1 MWGGVSFVQ
10 DGSQEACSLI
20 GGMVQTNGTRI
31 CEINI
36 LEYMRVSS
44 KNSTI
49 ILGAKTCEG
58 LPTEICLCYTCTW
71 VQVVIWIL
79 KIYAKDNLQF
89 WARYQNDSSK
99 NGHIL
104 AWTWVLAKSKQTFTF
119 FRGQTFLKM
128 NLQGDDDDEDDDDQ
142 TFLIAI
148 NMNLQGSHR
157 ETQRHSR
164 VACGPSSNPK
174 FKTILTHFKWNVP
187 SPSFFYNPH
196 HHTQRNWCH
205 WQDQCRVMFPF
216 LLFLFKIDC
225 NHHSSLWSWY
235 GRGKNW
241 ETTSPPCMLPPTLR
255 NFLSWCSETIC

>member
-1 MWGGVSFVQ
+1 MQIGRLALCPKQFLQKSVDDKKRLSTSGGWSLQEQPQLLGREKRSSFWVNFEHVRWGGVSFVR

-128 NLQGDDDDEDDDDQ
+128 NLQGDDDDDDDDDQ

-164 VACGPSSNPK
+164 TACGPSSNPK
-174 FKTILTHFKWNVP
+174 FKTILTHFMWYVP

-205 WQDQCRVMFPF
+205 W
-216 LLFLFKIDC
+216 
-225 NHHSSLWSWY
+225 
-235 GRGKNW
+235 
-241 ETTSPPCMLPPTLR
+241 
-255 NFLSWCSETIC
+255 

>member
-1 MWGGVSFVQ
+1 MVHKKPVP
-10 DGSQEACSLI
+10 SLAEWSKR
-20 GGMVQTNGTRI
+20 MVQ
-31 CEINI
+31 EYVKSKYWNI
-36 LEYMRVSS
+36 WGYPQ

-128 NLQGDDDDEDDDDQ
+128 NLQGDDDDDDDDDQ

-164 VACGPSSNPK
+164 TACGPSSNPK
-174 FKTILTHFKWNVP
+174 FKTILTHFMWYVP
-187 SPSFFYNPH
+187 SPSFFLQSPSSHAEKLVPLARSVQGNVSLSAFFI
-196 HHTQRNWCH
+196 
-205 WQDQCRVMFPF
+205 QDR
-216 LLFLFKIDC
+216 L
-225 NHHSSLWSWY
+225 
-235 GRGKNW
+235 
-241 ETTSPPCMLPPTLR
+241 
-255 NFLSWCSETIC
+255 